1 MDNTPFDQARE
12 QCKTFSWNLLSSISV
27 LDAKEKLNNEQEN
40 EKLQEAFDMLIEHH
54 CKYLTNE
61 VVH

>member
-1 MDNTPFDQARE
+1 MDSPFDQARE

-27 LDAKEKLNNEQEN
+27 LDAKLKLDNQQEN

-61 VVH
+61 AIH